1 MGASTPETDQQ
12 DEAVGTAV
20 LADKG
25 PSDTLAVTS
34 QNRSSDKRALPG
46 TSRTTSEVS
55 NHITGARRV
64 L

>member
-20 LADKG
+20 LADKR

-46 TSRTTSEVS
+46 TARTTSEVS
-55 NHITGARRV
+55 HHITGARHV